1 MGDETKTKTID
12 LKHPLAMGEGAKD
25 IDTITLRRPMAG
37 DLRGV
42 KLVDLMQM
50 DADAVCQLV
59 ARISSPLLP
68 AGRFW
73 ELDAADLLNVSVEVV
88 GFFASEPTP
97 PG

>member
-1 MGDETKTKTID
+1 MAEEAKTKNVD
-12 LKHPLAMGEGAKD
+12 LKHPLGTGEKR

-50 DADAVCQLV
+50 DAEAVCQLV
-59 ARISSPLLP
+59 ARISTPLVT
-68 AGRFW
+68 ASRFW
-73 ELDAADLLNVSVEVV
+73 ELDASDLLSVSMEVV